1 MTGISDD
8 YCSMFAEAITCLDAK
23 VKEQSEVQLTQAL
36 DIRELKRKVSVLD
49 QQDFGTRISKMID
62 VATKVSMMKLDDKI
76 QEGHETLQ
84 LIHKSSQI
92 QMNTTIFKNGQT
104 SKDQR
109 EEVKLLVTRLEKRIG
124 ELAKDSSKMQ
134 KATNSVNKFPFHK
147 FLFWGSTPN
156 SQLLSPFAA

>member
-76 QEGHETLQ
+76 QEGHEKLQ
-84 LIHKSSQI
+84 LIQI
-92 QMNTTIFKNGQT
+92 F
-104 SKDQR
+104 
-109 EEVKLLVTRLEKRIG
+109 
-124 ELAKDSSKMQ
+124 
-134 KATNSVNKFPFHK
+134 
-147 FLFWGSTPN
+147 PN
-156 SQLLSPFAA
+156 SDEHYDIQEWSSIQRPER

>member
-36 DIRELKRKVSVLD
+36 DIRELKRKVSILD

-76 QEGHETLQ
+76 QEGHEKLQ

-92 QMNTTIFKNGQT
+92 QMNTAIF
-104 SKDQR
+104 
-109 EEVKLLVTRLEKRIG
+109 
-124 ELAKDSSKMQ
+124 
-134 KATNSVNKFPFHK
+134 
-147 FLFWGSTPN
+147 
-156 SQLLSPFAA
+156 